1 MESERERSAEL
12 MAVQGRADADWPHWP
27 GRMASPKRDRLAR
40 RLFAQPSEG
49 IPDLTTELRE
59 ARAAIERLKD
69 EVDRL
74 SAARAPSAQLVHLLF
89 AAGAGGY
96 RLVEGSGPAPR
107 AGERLRLDLVE
118 YEVAKV
124 AGSPLPGDR
133 RPCAYLVRV
142 ARIPPPWP
150 CTSGRKKGSSR

>member
-1 MESERERSAEL
+1 
-12 MAVQGRADADWPHWP
+12 MAVQGRADGDWPHWP

-49 IPDLTTELRE
+49 IPDLTAELRE

-74 SAARAPSAQLVHLLF
+74 S

-150 CTSGRKKGSSR
+150 CTSGRKKGSS